1 MNDAVIAGLAREIV
15 VADFFP
21 HAPETVWKALTS
33 GALMSRWLME
43 PAGFEPVVGSRF
55 TFQTTPGGKWDGTIH
70 CKVLEAI
77 PSRRLVYS
85 WKGGHADN
93 SGYGSPLDTVVTW
106 DLVASEGG
114 THVTLTH
121 AGFELPRNESAFRTM
136 SGGWKTVVPRLRKT
150 ADGLD

>member
-1 MNDAVIAGLAREIV
+1 MNEALVEGATRDIV

-21 HAPETVWKALTS
+21 HRAEIVWKALTN

-55 TFQTTPGGKWDGTIH
+55 TFQTKPGGKWDGTIS
-70 CKVLEAI
+70 CQVLEAE
-77 PSRRLVYS
+77 PNRRLVYS

-93 SGYGSPLDTVVTW
+93 TGYGSPLDTVVTW
-106 DLVASEGG
+106 ELVEAESG

-121 AGFELPRNESAFRTM
+121 AGFELPRNESAYRTM
-136 SGGWKTVVPRLRKT
+136 SGGWKTVVPKLRET
-150 ADGLD
+150 ADDLN